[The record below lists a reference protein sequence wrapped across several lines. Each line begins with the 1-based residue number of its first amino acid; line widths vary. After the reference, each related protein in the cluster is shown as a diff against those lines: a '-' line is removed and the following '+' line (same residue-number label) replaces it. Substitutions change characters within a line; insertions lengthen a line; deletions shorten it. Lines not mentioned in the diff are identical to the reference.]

1 MSRPNRR
8 IGLSRRR
15 GRHQQQQTT
24 QHLRQKQL
32 GAWAEEMASAFGE
45 LEADES
51 SFEKS
56 GFAAGGSA
64 DRSDVFELSIV
75 DKSTARVLVERD
87 QAQTG

>member
-1 MSRPNRR
+1 
-8 IGLSRRR
+8 
-15 GRHQQQQTT
+15 
-24 QHLRQKQL
+24 
-32 GAWAEEMASAFGE
+32 MASAFGE

>member
-32 GAWAEEMASAFGE
+32 GAWAEEMASEFGGH
-45 LEADES
+45 EADGTSLGE
-51 SFEKS
+51 S
-56 GFAAGGSA
+56 GFSA
-64 DRSDVFELSIV
+64 ESFVDGSDV
-75 DKSTARVLVERD
+75 
-87 QAQTG
+87 